1 MSADSLKV
9 GSKYNAMVIS
19 CSMVK
24 NEPINLKFS
33 SPMLVQVS
41 PFVRGSIGF
50 DQLTTIESLAKF
62 GPEIIMNQ
70 KYFIGKSLS
79 VTYIGKGQF
88 SLLDKQNKKGAPKKG
103 DLVVAR
109 YVKHIGGRGVTV
121 QLPGN

>member
-1 MSADSLKV
+1 
-9 GSKYNAMVIS
+9 
-19 CSMVK
+19 MVK

-50 DQLTTIESLAKF
+50 DQLASIENLAKF

-70 KYFIGKSLS
+70 KYFIGKSIP